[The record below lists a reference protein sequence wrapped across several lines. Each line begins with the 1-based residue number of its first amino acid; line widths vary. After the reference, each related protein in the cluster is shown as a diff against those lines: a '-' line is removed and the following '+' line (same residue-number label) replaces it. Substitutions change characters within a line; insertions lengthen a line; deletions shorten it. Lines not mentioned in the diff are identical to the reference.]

1 MLVRARSDTGPQR
14 LGRIT
19 QRLIE
24 IETYKCMAMLT
35 LPVARKVGG
44 TLAEVDTRL
53 AGIVGGFAEGGETG
67 KERFDELV
75 ALSGQIEDISARW
88 ESRFSAA
95 RAYGAIVNQRTEVLR
110 EERLNARQTVG
121 EFMMRRFEPA
131 MRTCESVENRLAAT
145 ATRASRAAQ
154 LLRTRADV
162 AREEQNQEILARMDA
177 RAALQLKLQKTVE
190 GLSVVAISYYAVN
203 LASYAFYPV
212 ARLVGMD
219 KTMLTAALVLPVL
232 AAVWL
237 IVRRIRKSL

>member
-1 MLVRARSDTGPQR
+1 
-14 LGRIT
+14 
-19 QRLIE
+19 
-24 IETYKCMAMLT
+24 
-35 LPVARKVGG
+35 
-44 TLAEVDTRL
+44 
-53 AGIVGGFAEGGETG
+53 
-67 KERFDELV
+67 
-75 ALSGQIEDISARW
+75 
-88 ESRFSAA
+88 
-95 RAYGAIVNQRTEVLR
+95 
-110 EERLNARQTVG
+110 
-121 EFMMRRFEPA
+121 

-219 KTMLTAALVLPVL
+219 KTMLTAALVFAGVGRGL
-232 AAVWL
+232 ADCTAYSQIA
-237 IVRRIRKSL
+237 IV